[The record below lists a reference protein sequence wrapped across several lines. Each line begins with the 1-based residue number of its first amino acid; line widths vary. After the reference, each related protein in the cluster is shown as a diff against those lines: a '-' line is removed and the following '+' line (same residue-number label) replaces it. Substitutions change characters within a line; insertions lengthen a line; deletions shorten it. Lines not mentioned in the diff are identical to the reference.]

1 MSTSGKQAQRTTK
14 VPDGTLQAYRA
25 EFTFEAN
32 LREYVRLQGLA
43 SGEKRTLSNIISFT
57 SAGSNVDAL
66 ALPTSK
72 YVTDTWKQDGAKLL
86 QMIERALDD
95 SKNQE
100 VSGLL
105 TLNTHVSVAV
115 HDNYLLLKIRGAK
128 DNFPKIIEQ
137 VCWVASVAGGTSI
150 SLLKKFAKET
160 NNGATTRGYAE
171 TVHTGKPV
179 LTAGANGQFKVSFS
193 PPRTEKDPNH
203 GFVAKSGHCWKT
215 MAGLSIVASGYT
227 VPPRPEEGSGLEA
240 PLVVLHELFRR
251 GCARKRIL
259 PLDKPMVMIPT
270 KVGTHADDEA
280 YQLRMIMAV
289 GAQQRTQGN
298 AIYWHFDPAKL
309 CNSMESC
316 EQLEKE
322 IRASPSIKVLESQ
335 LLFLAHYELVIPS
348 ASASLRIPP
357 IFTLTAGIG
366 REKVD
371 ILLPTENMSDSRS
384 ASRTILRFH
393 HFVLWDT
400 QDNRG
405 WLVNGQTVALHLL
418 RGHLKYRAE
427 TKDYSFSKLERI
439 GDETPAA
446 AERLLLELE
455 KEKLPAPEGPKNNEE
470 KSKDTASSKDQ
481 DDAKKFSIGEVLDG
495 IYAVLLKM
503 RDATE
508 SIMMPGNTTWT
519 PSIIYMV
526 RATISTKLTP
536 VAFRSRD

>member
-1 MSTSGKQAQRTTK
+1 
-14 VPDGTLQAYRA
+14 
-25 EFTFEAN
+25 
-32 LREYVRLQGLA
+32 
-43 SGEKRTLSNIISFT
+43 
-57 SAGSNVDAL
+57 
-66 ALPTSK
+66 
-72 YVTDTWKQDGAKLL
+72 
-86 QMIERALDD
+86 MI
-95 SKNQE
+95 
-100 VSGLL
+100 VL

-322 IRASPSIKVLESQ
+322 IRASPSVINSRARHFVGWSSKAG
-335 LLFLAHYELVIPS
+335 FLAGKQPNNSWGGRLDWPPPSHMERPS
-348 ASASLRIPP
+348 AAPHTAPKLEAGSLISPRTRSIYL
-357 IFTLTAGIG
+357 TLSCLHLTHHIS
-366 REKVD
+366 
-371 ILLPTENMSDSRS
+371 ILLI
-384 ASRTILRFH
+384 AH
-393 HFVLWDT
+393 
-400 QDNRG
+400 
-405 WLVNGQTVALHLL
+405 
-418 RGHLKYRAE
+418 
-427 TKDYSFSKLERI
+427 
-439 GDETPAA
+439 PAA
-446 AERLLLELE
+446 
-455 KEKLPAPEGPKNNEE
+455 
-470 KSKDTASSKDQ
+470 SH
-481 DDAKKFSIGEVLDG
+481 
-495 IYAVLLKM
+495 
-503 RDATE
+503 
-508 SIMMPGNTTWT
+508 
-519 PSIIYMV
+519 PS
-526 RATISTKLTP
+526 T
-536 VAFRSRD
+536 